1 MATAV
6 AEARP
11 EADTPAPAPLM
22 TQRQIRFVIY
32 GLMAGMFL
40 SSLDQTIVGTAIRTI
55 GDDLNGLDQQAWVT
69 TAYLI
74 AATVTTPLYGKLSD
88 IFGRRPLFL
97 ISISVFILGSFLSS
111 FSTSMLMLAGFRA
124 IQGLGAGGLMAL
136 PLAIIGDMLAPRE
149 RAKYQGYFMA
159 TFGIAAVIGPLVG
172 GMFAGAD
179 TILGIAG
186 WRWVFLIN
194 VPVGLI
200 ALAMVIVFLH
210 LPHFRHGHPRID
222 WWGAGLVVATLAPL
236 LLVAEQGREWGW
248 TSAASIT
255 CYAIGVAGLIGFILV
270 ERAMGDSAIIP
281 LRLFNPKFSIITVL
295 SMLVGFGMFGAMMT
309 IPLYL
314 QIVNGLSPTESGL
327 ASLPLMLGVMIASVG
342 VGQLIARTGKYG
354 IFPITGTATIVI
366 GFTILLFI
374 TVDKPFWYM
383 VIAMFA
389 IGAGLGQL
397 MQTLTLAAQAAAP
410 AKDIGVATSS
420 ATFFRQIGGTL
431 GTAILLSVLFTALPV
446 NVSNALTDKAT
457 LTDALDAALDP
468 AVASAPNNAAVMD
481 KMWNPIIDNVKT
493 TIDKNLA
500 DATDKVNT
508 QVEATVRQK
517 VSEAVWKNAGKG
529 AGKLADGVDS
539 LSLGLNKLA
548 SGTSAYVSGI
558 GKLSTGTASLSQG
571 LTTLNGALQTAA
583 KESRGATT
591 DFATTQAAF
600 TALATDQQKCAAGD
614 TAACDAE
621 AADTAALGAAFKNLG
636 ISIYT
641 TDGYLNGASGK
652 PGVADGMN
660 QLNQGA
666 KKLAAGAK
674 AAASGGSKLASGA
687 KSAASG
693 TKKLAVGTRELAKI
707 NAVIDQKVAE
717 LTPDAQRKALEKV
730 AEEKHFSVVD
740 GKLAI
745 DYADATQRQAIIDQL
760 VPSMIDAINNGDN
773 SDLSSTDTSA
783 SDSSFV
789 NGADPRLTRPFL
801 TGFNAA
807 VVSVYAL
814 ALMVVALAFVITWFF
829 RVPELRNRS
838 ALEEKAELREN
849 ASTEQGAEA

>member
-1 MATAV
+1 
-6 AEARP
+6 
-11 EADTPAPAPLM
+11 M
-22 TQRQIRFVIY
+22 TQRQIRMVIY

-97 ISISVFILGSFLSS
+97 ISISIFILGSFLST

-159 TFGIAAVIGPLVG
+159 TFGIAAVVGPLVG

-179 TILGIAG
+179 SILGIAG

-194 VPVGLI
+194 VPVGLL
-200 ALAMVIVFLH
+200 ALGMVIVFLH
-210 LPHFRHGHPRID
+210 LPHFRHGHPHID

-248 TSAASIT
+248 TSAAAIT

-270 ERAMGDSAIIP
+270 ERAMGDAAIIP
-281 LRLFNPKFSIITVL
+281 LRLFNPKFSVITVL
-295 SMLVGFGMFGAMMT
+295 SVLVGFGMFGAMMT

-314 QIVNGLSPTESGL
+314 QIVDGLNPTESGL
-327 ASLPLMLGVMIASVG
+327 ASLPMMLGVMIASVG

-354 IFPITGTATIVI
+354 IFPITGTATIAV
-366 GFTILLFI
+366 GFVLLLFI

-383 VIAMFA
+383 VIAMFT

-446 NVSNALTDKAT
+446 NVTNSLTDKAT
-457 LTDALDAALDP
+457 LTDALDAALNP

-481 KMWNPIIDNVKT
+481 KMWTPITDKVKT
-493 TIDKNLA
+493 TIDENLTK
-500 DATDKVNT
+500 ATDQVNSE
-508 QVEATVRQK
+508 VAKTVRQK
-517 VSEAVWKNAGKG
+517 VTEAVWKNAGTG
-529 AGKLADGVDS
+529 AGKLADGVDG
-539 LSLGLNKLA
+539 LSLGLDKLA
-548 SGTSAYVSGI
+548 TGTSAYASGI
-558 GKLSTGTASLSQG
+558 GKLSDGATGLSQG
-571 LTTLNGALQTAA
+571 LTAVNSATQTAA
-583 KESRGATT
+583 KHAHGATS
-591 DFATTQAAF
+591 DFVKAQAA
-600 TALATDQQKCAAGD
+600 LAKLGADEQKCAAGD
-614 TAACDAE
+614 TAACQDQ
-621 AADTAALGAAFKNLG
+621 AADTAALGATFKDLG
-636 ISIYT
+636 TSVYT
-641 TDGYLNGASGK
+641 TDGYLNGANGK
-652 PGVADGMN
+652 PGVADGVS
-660 QLNQGA
+660 QLAQGA
-666 KKLAAGAK
+666 KKLATGAE
-674 AAASGGSKLASGA
+674 AAASGGTKLATGAHSASSG
-687 KSAASG
+687 S
-693 TKKLAVGTRELAKI
+693 KKLAAGTRQLAKI
-707 NAVIDQKVAE
+707 NAVIEEKVAE
-717 LTPDAQRKALEKV
+717 LTPDAQRKALAKV
-730 AEEKHFSVVD
+730 AEEKHFSVID
-740 GKLAI
+740 GKLTI
-745 DYADATQRQAIIDQL
+745 DYSNTEQRRAIIDQIA
-760 VPSMIDAINNGDN
+760 PEMIDAINNGDN
-773 SDLSSTDTSA
+773 SDLSTSDTSA

-789 NGADPRLTRPFL
+789 NGADPRLTKPFL
-801 TGFNAA
+801 TGFNDA
-807 VVSVYAL
+807 VVSVYAV
-814 ALMVVALAFVITWFF
+814 AVAVVLLAFVITWFF
-829 RVPELRNRS
+829 RVPELHNRS

-849 ASTEQGAEA
+849 ASTEQGADQ

>member
-11 EADTPAPAPLM
+11 EAVEPAPAPLM
-22 TQRQIRFVIY
+22 TQRQIRMVIY

-97 ISISVFILGSFLSS
+97 ISISIFILGSFLST

-179 TILGIAG
+179 SILGIAG

-194 VPVGLI
+194 VPVGLL
-200 ALAMVIVFLH
+200 ALGMVIVFLH
-210 LPHFRHGHPRID
+210 LPHFSHGHPHID

-248 TSAASIT
+248 TSAAAIT

-270 ERAMGDSAIIP
+270 ERAMGDAAIIP
-281 LRLFNPKFSIITVL
+281 LRLFNPKFSVITVL
-295 SMLVGFGMFGAMMT
+295 SVLVGFGMFGAMMT

-314 QIVNGLSPTESGL
+314 QIVDGLSPTESGL
-327 ASLPLMLGVMIASVG
+327 ASLPMMLGVMIASVG

-354 IFPITGTATIVI
+354 IFPITGTATIAG
-366 GFTILLFI
+366 GFVLLLFI

-383 VIAMFA
+383 VIAMFT

-446 NVSNALTDKAT
+446 NVTNSLTDKAT
-457 LTDALDAALDP
+457 LTDALDAALNP

-481 KMWNPIIDNVKT
+481 KMWTPITDKVKT
-493 TIDKNLA
+493 TIDENLTK
-500 DATDKVNT
+500 ATDQVNSE
-508 QVEATVRQK
+508 VAKTVRQK
-517 VSEAVWKNAGKG
+517 VTEAVWKNAGTG
-529 AGKLADGVDS
+529 AGKLADGVDG
-539 LSLGLNKLA
+539 LSLGLDKLA

-558 GKLSTGTASLSQG
+558 GKLSAGATGLSQG
-571 LTTLNGALQTAA
+571 LTAVNSATQTAA
-583 KESRGATT
+583 KHAHGATS
-591 DFATTQAAF
+591 DFAKAQAAL
-600 TALATDQQKCAAGD
+600 AKLATDEQKCAAGD
-614 TAACDAE
+614 TAACQDQ
-621 AADTAALGAAFKNLG
+621 AADTAALGATFKDLG
-636 ISIYT
+636 TSVYT
-641 TDGYLNGASGK
+641 TDGYLNGANGK
-652 PGVADGMN
+652 PGVADGVS
-660 QLNQGA
+660 QLTQGA
-666 KKLAAGAK
+666 KKLADGAE
-674 AAASGGSKLASGA
+674 AAASGGTKLATGAHSASSG
-687 KSAASG
+687 S
-693 TKKLAVGTRELAKI
+693 KKLAAGTRQLAKI
-707 NAVIDQKVAE
+707 NAVIEEKVAE

-730 AEEKHFSVVD
+730 AEEKHFSVID

-745 DYADATQRQAIIDQL
+745 NYSNAEQRRAIIDQIA
-760 VPSMIDAINNGDN
+760 PEMIDAINNGDN
-773 SDLSSTDTSA
+773 SDLSTSDTSA

-789 NGADPRLTRPFL
+789 NGADPRLTKPFL
-801 TGFNAA
+801 TGFNDA
-807 VVSVYAL
+807 VVSVYAV
-814 ALMVVALAFVITWFF
+814 AVAVVLLAFVITWFF
-829 RVPELRNRS
+829 RVPELHNRS

-849 ASTEQGAEA
+849 ASTEQGADQ

>member
-6 AEARP
+6 APARP
-11 EADTPAPAPLM
+11 EAEQASPAPLM
-22 TQRQIRFVIY
+22 TQRQIRMVIY

-124 IQGLGAGGLMAL
+124 VQGLGAGGLMAL
-136 PLAIIGDMLAPRE
+136 PMAIIGDILAPRE

-159 TFGIAAVIGPLVG
+159 TFGIAAVVGPLVG

-179 TILGIAG
+179 TIAGIAG

-194 VPVGLI
+194 VPVGLV

-236 LLVAEQGREWGW
+236 LLVAEQGRDWGW

-270 ERAMGDSAIIP
+270 ERAMGDAAIIP
-281 LRLFNPKFSIITVL
+281 LHLFNPKFSIISVL
-295 SMLVGFGMFGAMMT
+295 SLLVGFGMFGAMMT
-309 IPLYL
+309 IPMYL
-314 QIVNGLSPTESGL
+314 QIVDGLNPTESGL
-327 ASLPLMLGVMIASVG
+327 ATLPMMLGVMIASIG

-354 IFPITGTATIVI
+354 IFPVTGTATIVV
-366 GFTILLFI
+366 GFGILLFI

-410 AKDIGVATSS
+410 AKDMGVATSA

-446 NVSNALTDKAT
+446 NVTNSLTDKTT
-457 LTDALDAALDP
+457 LTNALDAALDP
-468 AVASAPNNAAVMD
+468 AVAGAPNNAAVMD
-481 KMWNPIIDNVKT
+481 KMWNPVIDKVKS
-493 TIDKNLA
+493 TIDQNLA
-500 DATDKVNT
+500 DATTQVNT
-508 QVEATVRQK
+508 QVETAVRQK
-517 VSEAVWKNAGKG
+517 VSEAVWKNAATGT
-529 AGKLADGVDS
+529 GKLADGVDG
-539 LSLGLNKLA
+539 LSLGLDKLA
-548 SGTSAYVSGI
+548 SGTDTYAKGV
-558 GKLSTGTASLSQG
+558 GKLSTGVASVSQG
-571 LTTLNGALQTAA
+571 LSAVNSATQTAA
-583 KESRGATT
+583 KNAHSATS
-591 DFATTQAAF
+591 DFATAQA
-600 TALATDQQKCAAGD
+600 ALATLGADEQKCAAGD
-614 TAACDAE
+614 TAACTAQ
-621 AADTAALGAAFKNLG
+621 AADTAALATAFKALG
-636 ISIYT
+636 VSVYT
-641 TDGYLNGASGK
+641 TDGYLNGANGK
-652 PGVADGMN
+652 PGVADG
-660 QLNQGA
+660 LNKLAQGS
-666 KKLAAGAK
+666 KKLASGAQ
-674 AAASGGSKLASGA
+674 AAASGGTKLATGA
-687 KSAASG
+687 KGAAAG
-693 TKKLAVGTRELAKI
+693 TKKLATGTRALSKI
-707 NAVIDQKVAE
+707 TTVIDEKVAE
-717 LTPDAQRKALEKV
+717 LTPEAQRKALQKV
-730 AEEKHFSVVD
+730 ADEKHFSVVD

-745 DYADATQRQAIIDQL
+745 DYADPTQRQAIIDQIA
-760 VPSMIDAINNGDN
+760 PEMIDAINRGDN

-789 NGADPRLTRPFL
+789 NGADTRLTRPFL
-801 TGFNAA
+801 TGFNSA
-807 VVSVYAL
+807 VVTVYGVAL
-814 ALMVVALAFVITWFF
+814 AVVLIAFVITWFF

-849 ASTEQGAEA
+849 ASTEQGAEG

>member
-6 AEARP
+6 APARLEP
-11 EADTPAPAPLM
+11 EQAAPAPLM
-22 TQRQIRFVIY
+22 TQRQIRMVIY

-159 TFGIAAVIGPLVG
+159 TFGIAAVVGPLVG

-194 VPVGLI
+194 VPVGLV

-248 TSAASIT
+248 TSALSIT

-295 SMLVGFGMFGAMMT
+295 SLLVGFGMFGAMMT

-314 QIVNGLSPTESGL
+314 QIVDGLNPTESGL
-327 ASLPLMLGVMIASVG
+327 ASLPMMLGVMIASVG
-342 VGQLIARTGKYG
+342 VGQIIARTGKYG
-354 IFPITGTATIVI
+354 IFPVTGTATIAA
-366 GFTILLFI
+366 GFLILLFI

-410 AKDIGVATSS
+410 AKDMGVATSA

-446 NVSNALTDKAT
+446 NVTNSLTDKAT

-468 AVASAPNNAAVMD
+468 AVAGAPNNAAVMD
-481 KMWNPIIDNVKT
+481 KMWNPVIDKVKT
-493 TIDKNLA
+493 TINQNLA
-500 DATDKVNT
+500 DATTQVDT
-508 QVEATVRQK
+508 QVETAVRQK
-517 VSEAVWKNAGKG
+517 VSEAVWKNAATGT
-529 AGKLADGVDS
+529 GKLADGVDS

-548 SGTSAYVSGI
+548 SGTSAYAKGI
-558 GKLSTGTASLSQG
+558 GKLSAGTASVSEGLSAVNSA
-571 LTTLNGALQTAA
+571 TQTAA
-583 KESRGATT
+583 KNAHGATS
-591 DFATTQAAF
+591 DFATAQAALE
-600 TALATDQQKCAAGD
+600 ALGADEQKCAAGD
-614 TAACDAE
+614 TAACQAQ
-621 AADTAALGAAFKNLG
+621 AADTAKLATAFKALGV
-636 ISIYT
+636 SVYT
-641 TDGYLNGASGK
+641 TDGYLNGANGK
-652 PGVADGMN
+652 PGVADG
-660 QLNQGA
+660 LNKLTQGT

-674 AAASGGSKLASGA
+674 AAASGGTKLAAGA
-687 KSAASG
+687 KSAAGGS
-693 TKKLAVGTRELAKI
+693 KKLAAGTRELSKI
-707 NAVIDQKVAE
+707 TTVIDEKVAE
-717 LTPDAQRKALEKV
+717 LTPDAQRTALQKV
-730 AEEKHFSVVD
+730 ADEKHFSVVD
-740 GKLAI
+740 GKLTI
-745 DYADATQRQAIIDQL
+745 DYTDATQRQAIIDQIA
-760 VPSMIDAINNGDN
+760 PEMIDAINRGDN

-801 TGFNAA
+801 TGFNSA
-807 VVSVYAL
+807 VVTVYA
-814 ALMVVALAFVITWFF
+814 VALGVVLIAFIITWFF

-838 ALEEKAELREN
+838 ALEEKAELRNN
-849 ASTEQGAEA
+849 ASTEQGAEE